1 MPLALGGTLSRG
13 CDEAAVAGITVVFVP
28 SFKFVAAWFVPWFVG
43 FPEICRFPD
52 PQEGEPKNCGGK
64 VSAPSTAKSGA
75 YLPNSVGEM
84 NMMNPMT
91 AYTPTRF
98 NPGASP
104 PVDPS
109 SDVEMVEVLLIA

>member
-1 MPLALGGTLSRG
+1 MAAL
-13 CDEAAVAGITVVFVP
+13 
-28 SFKFVAAWFVPWFVG
+28 FVG
-43 FPEICRFPD
+43 FP
-52 PQEGEPKNCGGK
+52 PKCWVLPFRRREERAAGGK
-64 VSAPSTAKSGA
+64 VSAGAESGA

-104 PVDPS
+104 PVDPA
-109 SDVEMVEVLLIA
+109 SDVEMVEVLLSA